1 MPKDTNCK
9 KNIFNY
15 LIEKKQ
21 STWPT
26 RQYVFDSL
34 TTAIDI
40 DQLVVARDD
49 KRFRFRI
56 FLIPANKTKEVDL
69 TPIVKKIFK
78 GSLKI

>member
-1 MPKDTNCK
+1 M
-9 KNIFNY
+9 
-15 LIEKKQ
+15 
-21 STWPT
+21 
-26 RQYVFDSL
+26 FDSL